1 MILRRAILCV
11 LIVAV
16 SVSYSLWVATVLT
29 ELTFI
34 EVVRELLTD
43 FGM

>member
-16 SVSYSLWVATVLT
+16 SVSFALWVATAFT

-34 EVVRELLTD
+34 EVVGELLTD
-43 FGM
+43 LGM